1 MFESCFQARHGEGR
15 FVLCQTRVSWSVV
28 LSVVLVIECFIIN
41 FDVKSFRLYKL
52 ESNGNQSP
60 H

>member
-1 MFESCFQARHGEGR
+1 MSDESFM
-15 FVLCQTRVSWSVV
+15 VSS
-28 LSVVLVIECFIIN
+28 SVVLVIECFIIN
-41 FDVKSFRLYKL
+41 FDVKSFRLYTL